1 MVRYNGFEPISFV
14 RFSHPLNNSIQIDD
28 PA

>member
-1 MVRYNGFEPISFV
+1 MVHYYGFEPIGFL